1 MRNKNNNV
9 KHEIPED
16 MVVLE
21 DDQGREVH
29 FEYLDMIEYEGI
41 EYAVL
46 FPLDDDSNQAAILR
60 VNSFD
65 GETEELSGVED
76 QDILEAVFAIF
87 MERCGSDE
95 E

>member
-1 MRNKNNNV
+1 MGNKNNNGN
-9 KHEIPED
+9 HGIPD
-16 MVVLE
+16 DLVVLE

-29 FEYLDMIEYEGI
+29 FEYLDLIEYEGI

-76 QDILEAVFAIF
+76 QDILEAVFEIF
-87 MERCGSDE
+87 MERYGSDE

>member
-87 MERCGSDE
+87 MECCGSDE

>member
-1 MRNKNNNV
+1 MGNKNNNEGR
-9 KHEIPED
+9 EIPED
-16 MVVLE
+16 MIVLE

-29 FEYLDMIEYEGI
+29 FEYLDLIEYEGI

-46 FPLDDDSNQAAILR
+46 FPLDDDSNQVAILR

-76 QDILEAVFAIF
+76 QDILEAVFGMF
-87 MERCGSDE
+87 MERYSEEDE
-95 E
+95 